1 MAQQRNN
8 KSKSKGTSFGKKSGA
23 EKAFRTKKKSRT
35 DDSLGGERRSSGPSA
50 FTKSFRKPGESSERE
65 RTGGFSKSRPE
76 PGTGDFKKPFQKRE
90 GGSFGSRSEGPK
102 RFSKP
107 FRAEGGDEKPFR
119 KTGSSSASFG
129 RPGGFRKSDGDFKR
143 PYKKREEGS
152 SDSSSDKPRFSKPFR
167 SEGGDE
173 KPFRK
178 TGGSSSFGKPGGF
191 RKSDGDF
198 KKPFK
203 RASDSPDSDKPRFSK
218 PFRSEGGDEKPFRKT
233 GGSSS
238 FGKPGGFRKS
248 DGDFKKPFKRA
259 SDSPDSDKPRFAKP
273 FRSEGGDEKP
283 FRKTSSSP
291 SFGKE
296 GFGKAEGDFKR
307 PFKRREEGS
316 SDSASDKPRFS
327 KPSRSEGG
335 EEKPFRKTSSAS
347 GSFGRPEKFE
357 KAEGSK
363 RYSDDFK
370 KPFKK
375 PALPAG
381 READSPDGEKPK
393 RFERKPS
400 GDGEQKPFFQK
411 RVIRSAKSFKP
422 KVWEEKPSDGLT
434 RLNKYIANSGVCSR
448 READNLITMGLI
460 SVNKVTITELGY
472 KVKQGDQVRYED
484 KLLKAE
490 KPVYILLNKPKGFIT
505 TTDDPQERNT
515 VMNLVA
521 NACKERIYPVGRL
534 DRNTTGLLLLT
545 NDGDLAEKL
554 MHPSYKAK
562 KIYKVE
568 LDKPLTKNDF
578 IKIQEGVHLPE
589 GKAIVDELA
598 MISDDSKT
606 VGIEI
611 HIGWNRV
618 VRRIF
623 ESLGYDVVR
632 LDRSVYAGL
641 DKKEIGRGEWRFL
654 KPEEIVKL
662 KHFKG

>member
-1 MAQQRNN
+1 MAQRIN
-8 KSKSKGTSFGKKSGA
+8 KSKSKGTSFGKKSSA
-23 EKAFRTKKKSRT
+23 EKAFRTKKKSRS
-35 DDSLGGERRSSGPSA
+35 DDSFGGEKRSSGPSA
-50 FTKSFRKPGESSERE
+50 FSKPFRKSGGDEGSRS
-65 RTGGFSKSRPE
+65 GGFSKSRPDS
-76 PGTGDFKKPFQKRE
+76 GAGDVKKPFQKRE
-90 GGSFGSRSEGPK
+90 GGS
-102 RFSKP
+102 
-107 FRAEGGDEKPFR
+107 
-119 KTGSSSASFG
+119 ASFG
-129 RPGGFRKSDGDFKR
+129 KPGGFRKSDGDFKK
-143 PYKKREEGS
+143 PFKREGGF
-152 SDSSSDKPRFSKPFR
+152 DSDKPRFSKPIR

-198 KKPFK
+198 KKPFR
-203 RASDSPDSDKPRFSK
+203 RASDTPDSDKPRFSK
-218 PFRSEGGDEKPFRKT
+218 PFRSEGAEDR
-233 GGSSS
+233 
-238 FGKPGGFRKS
+238 
-248 DGDFKKPFKRA
+248 
-259 SDSPDSDKPRFAKP
+259 
-273 FRSEGGDEKP
+273 P

-307 PFKRREEGS
+307 PFKKRDEGS
-316 SDSASDKPRFS
+316 SDSTSDKPRFS
-327 KPSRSEGG
+327 KPFRSEGG
-335 EEKPFRKTSSAS
+335 DEKPFRKTSSSA
-347 GSFGRPEKFE
+347 GSFGRPGKPEKPEGE
-357 KAEGSK
+357 KP
-363 RYSDDFK
+363 YSGDFK

-381 READSPDGEKPK
+381 REEDPSSEEKPK
-393 RFERKPS
+393 RFERKSAGS
-400 GDGEQKPFFQK
+400 GEGKPFVQK
-411 RVIRSAKSFKP
+411 RIIRTGGKSFKP
-422 KVWEEKPSDGLT
+422 KVWEEKPDDGLT

-490 KPVYILLNKPKGFIT
+490 KPVYLLLNKPKGFIT

-568 LDKPLTKNDF
+568 LDKPITKNDF

-589 GKAIVDELA
+589 GKAIVDDLQ

-623 ESLGYDVVR
+623 ESLGYVVTR

-641 DKKEIGRGEWRFL
+641 DKKELGRGEWRFL